1 MEQAPPVYG
10 SRVDSDAQYTWA
22 GIKLFSVT
30 ENKSGPATV
39 YSAVVPANS
48 LLRNEI

>member
-10 SRVDSDAQYTWA
+10 SRADSDAQCPWA
-22 GIKLFSVT
+22 ALKLFFVT

-39 YSAVVPANS
+39 NSAVVPAT
-48 LLRNEI
+48 